1 MWEREYFDH
10 FVETPFVT
18 YEFIQQI
25 KILPDCQKFSAL
37 SIHCCCCCC
46 LLCDL
51 SFLKLTRRLR
61 VKIATATRARTL
73 TTLLGLISLATS
85 FPFIL
90 ATCVCWCGCVFV
102 TNVWSWFCFVS
113 WMLLYD
119 WVFAHFRL
127 FYCKFVVFILF
138 IPGFSNLPLSI

>member
-1 MWEREYFDH
+1 MREREYFDH

-37 SIHCCCCCC
+37 SIHCCCCCCCC

-90 ATCVCWCGCVFV
+90 ATCVWVCVCDKCV
-102 TNVWSWFCFVS
+102 VVILFCFVNAALRLGFCS
-113 WMLLYD
+113 FSSLL
-119 WVFAHFRL
+119 L
-127 FYCKFVVFILF
+127 
-138 IPGFSNLPLSI
+138 